1 MVATGNASQLQDKK
15 LIECGQIV
23 MRAADFL
30 SQMSP
35 NIRTL
40 ESLLEQ
46 TNEVHEIDACKKNS
60 CFGYLSCSQ
69 VSTKT

>member
-1 MVATGNASQLQDKK
+1 MSSVAAPLRAHGGLVIGAIVATGNASQLQDKK

-40 ESLLEQ
+40 ESLIGQ
-46 TNEVHEIDACKKNS
+46 N
-60 CFGYLSCSQ
+60 
-69 VSTKT
+69 